1 MLSRP
6 GGSRRPKRCTDQRP
20 PNVRATTVL
29 AAVLAAIVGT
39 LASSFAAN
47 DPDLFWHLASG
58 AWMLDHGRLLDRD
71 IFSATM
77 AGAPYSVG
85 QWLGEVVFAALYRA
99 GGWVA
104 LDLLRAA
111 LVGVAT
117 FFTARLVLRVQPQPA
132 WAIGPII
139 AALLV
144 SKFLWGDRPQLFSLA
159 LFPAVFDVL
168 LAARFG
174 SPRRL
179 WVLVPVMLV
188 WANLH
193 GAFVAG
199 LALIVV
205 FVVETWITHTPQRR
219 LFTAVAVLAAGASI
233 VTPSGIFAFSFAASY
248 ARSASAVVEERP
260 VDITSPAGLVF
271 VALLLGTLLVAL
283 VADRRELTT
292 RLRSPILWVGMVVPF
307 TILGLAHQRLLP
319 YAAMILAPLVATMV
333 PSLVGRVEAAAPVM
347 PRAAAVLA
355 LAPLFAVAAVVSF
368 ILAPRAPDLSA
379 YPSGATDAL
388 RQRPGPLLNEYD
400 WGGYLIFAVPE
411 QPTFVDG
418 RGAALFPAELIGEFE
433 TAVGLQPGYRRVLDG
448 HGIRLV
454 LLRPGRALA
463 VALREDGWPVVAE
476 QPGSWVLLQ
485 RP

>member
-1 MLSRP
+1 M
-6 GGSRRPKRCTDQRP
+6 
-20 PNVRATTVL
+20 RATTVL
-29 AAVLAAIVGT
+29 AAVLAVLVGT
-39 LASSFAAN
+39 LASTFAAN

-71 IFSATM
+71 IFSTTM
-77 AGAPYSVG
+77 IGAPYSVG
-85 QWLGEVVFAALYRA
+85 QWLGEVVFAGLYRG

-117 FFTARLVLRVQPQPA
+117 FFAARVVLRFQPQPA
-132 WAIGPII
+132 WAIGPIV
-139 AALLV
+139 AAVLI

-159 LFPAVFDVL
+159 LFPVVFDVL
-168 LAARFG
+168 IAARFG
-174 SPRRL
+174 APRRL
-179 WVLVPVMLV
+179 WVLVPLMLV

-199 LALIVV
+199 LALIIV
-205 FVVETWITHTPQRR
+205 FVVEAWITQIPERR
-219 LFTAVAVLAAGASI
+219 RFTLVGVVAVAASFI
-233 VTPSGIFAFSFAASY
+233 TPSGLSAFSFAASY

-260 VDITSPAGLVF
+260 ADITSPAGLLF
-271 VALLLGTLLVAL
+271 AALLLGTLLVAL
-283 VADRRELTT
+283 VADRGEGSA
-292 RLRSPILWVGMVVPF
+292 RLRSPVLWIGMIVPF
-307 TILGLAHQRLLP
+307 TVLGLAHQRLLP
-319 YAAMILAPLVATMV
+319 FAATILAPVVAAGV
-333 PSLVGRVEAAAPVM
+333 PALLRRAAAAAPLM
-347 PRAAAVLA
+347 PRAAAVLV
-355 LAPLFAVAAVVSF
+355 LAPLFAIAVAVSVVA
-368 ILAPRAPDLSA
+368 APRAPDLSA
-379 YPSGATDAL
+379 YPAGATAAL
-388 RQRPGPLLNEYD
+388 RQLPGPVLNEYD

-418 RGAALFPAELIGEFE
+418 RGAALYPPELIGEFE
-433 TAVGLQPGYRRVLDG
+433 TAVGLHLGYRGVLDG

-454 LLRPGRALA
+454 LLRPSRALA

>member
-1 MLSRP
+1 M
-6 GGSRRPKRCTDQRP
+6 
-20 PNVRATTVL
+20 RATTVL
-29 AAVLAAIVGT
+29 AAVLAVLVGT
-39 LASSFAAN
+39 LASTFAAN

-71 IFSATM
+71 IFSTTM
-77 AGAPYSVG
+77 IGAPYSVG
-85 QWLGEVVFAALYRA
+85 QWLGEVVFAGLYRG

-117 FFTARLVLRVQPQPA
+117 FFAARVVLRFQPQPA
-132 WAIGPII
+132 WAIGPIV
-139 AALLV
+139 AAVLI

-159 LFPAVFDVL
+159 LFPVAFDVL
-168 LAARFG
+168 IAARFG
-174 SPRRL
+174 APRRL
-179 WVLVPVMLV
+179 WVLVPLMLV

-199 LALIVV
+199 LALIIV
-205 FVVETWITHTPQRR
+205 FVVEAWITRIPQRR
-219 LFTAVAVLAAGASI
+219 LFTLVGVVAVAASFI
-233 VTPSGIFAFSFAASY
+233 TPSGLSAFSFAASY

-260 VDITSPAGLVF
+260 ADITSPAGLLF
-271 VALLLGTLLVAL
+271 AALLLGTLLVAL
-283 VADRRELTT
+283 VADRGERSA
-292 RLRSPILWVGMVVPF
+292 RLRSPVLWLGMIVPF
-307 TILGLAHQRLLP
+307 TVLGLAHQRLLP
-319 YAAMILAPLVATMV
+319 YAAMILAPIVAAGV
-333 PSLVGRVEAAAPVM
+333 PALLRRAATAAPLM
-347 PRAAAVLA
+347 PRAAAVLV
-355 LAPLFAVAAVVSF
+355 LAPLFAIAVAVSVVA
-368 ILAPRAPDLSA
+368 APRAPDLSA
-379 YPSGATDAL
+379 YPAGATAAL
-388 RQRPGPLLNEYD
+388 RQLPGPVLNEYD

-418 RGAALFPAELIGEFE
+418 RGAALYPPELIGEFE
-433 TAVGLQPGYRRVLDG
+433 TAVGLHLGYRGVLDG

-454 LLRPGRALA
+454 LLRPSRALA